1 MQKNKIA
8 LSFDVEDW
16 FHTPAI
22 SGSSFAKYPTIE
34 DFFADWKGKIDC
46 LSDGFN
52 SLIKLLDKYDIKA
65 TFFIVADVIE
75 RYPHIVTELKKRNH
89 EIQCHSLHHVSAIDS
104 KTKKDYQ
111 TKELWEKELVEAKQ
125 IIEKTFNTTIYGY
138 RAPGAYFANWMVE
151 ILERNGF
158 KYDSSVAYNSV
169 YNKTNVLLKDIPTF
183 PYQLNSVDLS
193 NKNPNSNVIELP
205 WSHFKVSKLI
215 LPAAGAFFYRLLGN
229 LYFDRVL
236 NQCLKNGD
244 TMFYMHP
251 LDFSNEKIPLTSN
264 KTRPAYWIN
273 MGDTTLHRFEKFL
286 IKYKQNITTCDE
298 VYTRYLTKQ

>member
-1 MQKNKIA
+1 MNQNKIA

-16 FHTPAI
+16 YHTPAI
-22 SGSSFAKYPTIE
+22 SGSSFAKYPAIE
-34 DFFADWKGKIDC
+34 DFFTDWKGKIDC
-46 LSDGFN
+46 LSDGFFN
-52 SLIKLLDKYDIKA
+52 LINLLDKHEIKA

-75 RYPHIVTELKKRNH
+75 RYPKIIEALKKRNH

-104 KTKKDYQ
+104 KTKKEYQ
-111 TKELWEKELVEAKQ
+111 SKELWEKELVEAKQ
-125 IIEKTFNTTIYGY
+125 IIEKTFNTSIYGY
-138 RAPGAYFANWMVE
+138 RAPGAYFANWMVD

-158 KYDSSVAYNSV
+158 KYDSSVAFNSL
-169 YNKTNVLLKDIPTF
+169 YNKTNVTLNNIPTT
-183 PYQLNSVDLS
+183 PYFINANDLS
-193 NKNPNSNVIELP
+193 NNSPNSSLMELP
-205 WSHFKVSKLI
+205 WSYLKVSRYN

-229 LYFDRVL
+229 VYFDKVM
-236 NQCLKNGD
+236 NQCLKSGD

-298 VYTRYLTKQ
+298 VYKRHLTK